1 MEQPISYELLNKI
14 DSPEDLRHLPIESL
28 PEVCREL
35 RDKIIDELSR
45 NPGHF
50 GSSLGVIELTVA
62 LHYIFNTPYDRI
74 VWDVGHQA
82 YGHKILTG
90 RKDIFH
96 TLRKFKG
103 ISGFPN
109 PAESEYDA
117 FIAGHAS
124 NSISAAMGMSVASAL
139 KKELDRHVIAVI
151 GDGAMTGGLAFEGLN
166 NASANPIIC

>member
-1 MEQPISYELLNKI
+1 MAESKVEHLL
-14 DSPEDLRHLPIESL
+14 DSIHFPEDLRHLSQDKLEQ
-28 PEVCREL
+28 VCADL
-35 RDKIIDELSR
+35 RQYIIDVLSE
-45 NPGHF
+45 NPGHL
-50 GSSLGVIELTVA
+50 GASLGTVELTVA
-62 LHYIFNTPYDRI
+62 LHYVFNTPYDRI

-117 FIAGHAS
+117 FIAGH
-124 NSISAAMGMSVASAL
+124 L
-139 KKELDRHVIAVI
+139 C
-151 GDGAMTGGLAFEGLN
+151 GDGYVGSLGLEEGTGSPCDRRDRGWRYDRRTRLRGVE
-166 NASANPIIC
+166 